1 MPPNIVASSTS
12 IQVKFVRAFIHSG
25 FLNAGT
31 PSEIASTPVSAAGPN
46 AAGRVRLAERGVTVT
61 FTVANKGPG
70 PVVLDDD
77 FHLFL
82 DMVTA
87 GGRAFAG
94 AVFVF
99 PAPGLDTIAPG
110 GTVTFQVPIG
120 DAVEGEP
127 GRDLSAH
134 RLLLEAEVFLVGQDT
149 PIVRHFTFP
158 GCG

>member
-1 MPPNIVASSTS
+1 MSRVGRWLKVTLATLVLIVLSVTLA
-12 IQVKFVRAFIHSG
+12 
-25 FLNAGT
+25 
-31 PSEIASTPVSAAGPN
+31 TPVTAAGPN
-46 AAGRVRLAERGVTVT
+46 AARRVRLAADVACLAEGGVTVT
-61 FTVANKGPG
+61 FTVANKGPA

-99 PAPGLDTIAPG
+99 PAPDLDTIAPG

-134 RLLLEAEVFLVGQDT
+134 RLLLEAEVFLVGQDS

-158 GCG
+158 GCGA